1 MVAVPTFHVT
11 LRQCGPEFDPAL
23 PLEQQSG
30 WKEHAAYMNS
40 LVENGHIVLG
50 GPLPNGRVAHA
61 MEAESEEDLRAIWAR
76 DPWFGSHL
84 VLESVEPWEIRLD
97 SR

>member
-1 MVAVPTFHVT
+1 MFHVV
-11 LRQCGPEFDPAL
+11 LRQTGPESDPAL

-30 WKEHAAYMNS
+30 WTEHAAFMNS
-40 LVENGHIVLG
+40 LVEDRTLVLG

-61 MEAESEEDLRAIWAR
+61 MEAESAEALRAIWSR
-76 DPWFGSHL
+76 DPWHESHL

-97 SR
+97 SREPNR